1 MMQTI
6 KDTFQITKKDLKE
19 FTRDRL
25 RLISFFLM
33 PIFMMILIGFIF
45 PNQNS
50 LKNIPIGI
58 ANQDKKKTG
67 EDLEKTIEDLKLVND
82 TPAFK
87 LKKYSDIEA
96 IKEGIKKQEISGGI
110 VIPSDFS
117 ENISKNKESEITIVE
132 DQINPQISAL
142 VTQSLS
148 KLVEGFG
155 KKIGAKN
162 LSEYLI
168 SIKKE
173 SIECNLKLISQQQQ
187 FSQFNLKNKQNLPTQ
202 QNQILPTQQKETPNF
217 SPLFFVNPIK
227 AKIEGLISGNPSYF
241 EFLAPGIIAMIV
253 MTAVLTGLAASVSRE
268 KEQGTLDG
276 VLIAPISRFAIII
289 GKALAQAI
297 RGMVQGIIVL
307 FLAVW
312 LFDVV
317 IYGNVLLI
325 ALVLLLGVFSFVGL
339 GILVSAIASEQETAT
354 QILFMFQLPM
364 LFLSG
369 VFFPIQQMPKIMQY
383 ISKAIPLTY
392 AIQALRKVL
401 ILGAGLNA
409 IRGELIVLVL
419 FGTITLFISVPLFK
433 RIITR

>member
-1 MMQTI
+1 MEMI

-19 FTRDRL
+19 FTRDSL

-33 PIFMMILIGFIF
+33 PIFMMVLIGFIF

-58 ANQDKKKTG
+58 ANQDKGKIGK
-67 EDLEKTIEDLKLVND
+67 DLEKTIEDLKLVNN

-187 FSQFNLKNKQNLPTQ
+187 FSEFNLKNKQNLPTQ
-202 QNQILPTQQKETPNF
+202 QNQTLPTQQKETPNF

-276 VLIAPISRFAIII
+276 FLIAPISRFAIII

-297 RGMVQGIIVL
+297 RGMIQGIIVL

-369 VFFPIQQMPKIMQY
+369 VFFPIQQMPKTMQY